1 MQDNT
6 TNILIGVIGFVVI
19 AIGIFFFTRKKSNN
33 IESNSIESIK
43 QESLSMKEVIG
54 FFQQTEILKQLQ
66 ENSNLLAVV
75 VREKLDNGDIALTLT
90 CYDKEKEK
98 IAHSPY
104 TKQYVVKNIDSD
116 LMQNFGN
123 KDMLILE

>member
-1 MQDNT
+1 MMQDNT

-19 AIGIFFFTRKKSNN
+19 VIGIFFFTRKKS
-33 IESNSIESIK
+33 ISIESIK

-104 TKQYVVKNIDSD
+104 TKQYVVKNMDSD
-116 LMQNFGN
+116 LIQNFGN
-123 KDMLILE
+123 KDMLVLE